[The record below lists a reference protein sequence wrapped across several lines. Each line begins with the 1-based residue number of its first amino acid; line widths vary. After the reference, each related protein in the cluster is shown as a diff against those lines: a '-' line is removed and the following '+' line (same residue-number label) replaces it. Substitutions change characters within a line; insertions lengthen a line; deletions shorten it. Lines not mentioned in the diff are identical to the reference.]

1 MNNAPP
7 SPLAAPGPAPHP
19 ARALASCVDSLLA
32 TLLRFVARLG
42 FLGRLINPQAAHIA
56 HLLQSLSSLLT
67 RLAAGD
73 LPPPRPLFPATQGRA
88 PSTPVTANAV
98 PPHQSAPG
106 ISGSGRR
113 RPAGPAAAH
122 ARAGAVALRHVPNRA
137 PCPVPHAQ
145 QRTHRARLGA
155 REHPPRLCS
164 VVSTN
169 PPGSIFDFSHAAL
182 PSASRP
188 FRYDIVII

>member
-56 HLLQSLSSLLT
+56 HLLQSLSTLLT

-137 PCPVPHAQ
+137 PCPMRNSARTARVSARASTLHASVQ
-145 QRTHRARLGA
+145 SYPPTHPVRFSIFCTRPS
-155 REHPPRLCS
+155 PPRHDHFVTIS
-164 VVSTN
+164 
-169 PPGSIFDFSHAAL
+169 
-182 PSASRP
+182 
-188 FRYDIVII
+188 